1 MEKIQNNKQDIENF
15 VKNCNVNKFS
25 ALGATIQKQSNCLFL
40 AMDAKESFLNGVMLC
55 SIKNSEIENT
65 VEKIT
70 QYFAG
75 KKVPYCWWTEV
86 SSESLQ
92 LKEALEKRGLNLW
105 GTFSGMI
112 LNIDNVIKPK
122 ISEDLE
128 IELVSNKEDLILW
141 CDRLGEAYECGKDF
155 SKFYANLLAE
165 VGISG
170 PWYHLIGRK
179 NNKVVCT
186 GSVLCTD
193 KGAYLYNISTSEN
206 ERSQWYG
213 SNITYALIQL
223 AKSKN
228 IDQIA
233 LMSPQQIASFYSNLG
248 FKEVTYFHYY
258 FK

>member
-1 MEKIQNNKQDIENF
+1 
-15 VKNCNVNKFS
+15 
-25 ALGATIQKQSNCLFL
+25 
-40 AMDAKESFLNGVMLC
+40 
-55 SIKNSEIENT
+55 
-65 VEKIT
+65 
-70 QYFAG
+70 
-75 KKVPYCWWTEV
+75 
-86 SSESLQ
+86 
-92 LKEALEKRGLNLW
+92 
-105 GTFSGMI
+105 MI

-141 CDRLGEAYECGKDF
+141 CDILSKAYKCGKDF
-155 SKFYANLLAE
+155 SKFYADLLAE
-165 VGISG
+165 VGVRG

-186 GSVLCTD
+186 GSVLCAD
-193 KGAYLYNISTSEN
+193 KGAYLYNISTSKN
-206 ERSQWYG
+206 ERNQGYG

-233 LMSPQQIASFYSNLG
+233 LMSPQQIAFFYSNLG
-248 FKEVTYFHYY
+248 FKEVTYFHFY